1 MATMQSPQSTQPV
14 RQLFADF
21 ARLEERPGLGL
32 LEPLGRVDLSPELAT
47 LQDGEHV
54 LLVEP
59 GELYAPAI
67 VRPVE
72 AGGCHVWYGV
82 LASRD
87 VIQDLKPGQR
97 VPAEA
102 MSEP

>member
-1 MATMQSPQSTQPV
+1 MPTTQSTQSTQSAQPT

-32 LEPLGRVDLSPELAT
+32 SVPLGRVDLSPELAE
-47 LQDGEHV
+47 LADGEHV

-59 GELYAPAI
+59 GELFAPAI

-72 AGGCHVWYGV
+72 AQGYHFWYAV
-82 LASRD
+82 LESRAA
-87 VIQDLKPGQR
+87 IHDLEPGQ
-97 VPAEA
+97 PAPA
-102 MSEP
+102 QA

>member
-1 MATMQSPQSTQPV
+1 MSAM

-32 LEPLGRVDLSPELAT
+32 SVPLGRVDLSPELAELT
-47 LQDGEHV
+47 DGERV

-59 GELYAPAI
+59 GDLYAPAI

-72 AGGCHVWYGV
+72 AAGLHFWYAV
-82 LASRD
+82 LEGRP
-87 VIQDLKPGQR
+87 VIHDLEPGQP

-102 MSEP
+102 LA

>member
-1 MATMQSPQSTQPV
+1 MMQPM

-32 LEPLGRVDLSPELAT
+32 SVPLGRVDLSPELAA
-47 LQDGEHV
+47 LRDGEHV

-59 GELYAPAI
+59 GELYAPAV

-72 AGGCHVWYGV
+72 AGGHHFWYAV
-82 LASRD
+82 LESRA
-87 VIQDLKPGQR
+87 VIHDLEPGQPI
-97 VPAEA
+97 PAQA
-102 MSEP
+102 

>member
-1 MATMQSPQSTQPV
+1 MSAM

-32 LEPLGRVDLSPELAT
+32 SVPLGRVDLSPELAD
-47 LQDGEHV
+47 LQEGERV

-72 AGGCHVWYGV
+72 AAGLHFWYAV
-82 LASRD
+82 LEGRA
-87 VIQDLKPGQR
+87 VIHDLEPGQS

-102 MSEP
+102 LAS